1 MGGKYSL
8 LSLKIN
14 FWLLG
19 DVFLGVPPVNVDL
32 FLAVRVLAE
41 TKNRSQAPY
50 IPFGR
55 YVP

>member
-19 DVFLGVPPVNVDL
+19 DVFLGVPLGNVE
-32 FLAVRVLAE
+32 LALEVRVLAC
-41 TKNRSQAPY
+41 
-50 IPFGR
+50 IW
-55 YVP
+55 